1 LVLFVD
7 ARERLASTMYDLRLF
22 EVRAGSLMAQ
32 FNILINLG
40 KADLD
45 DYSLLGKT
53 LRKLGFSE
61 TRAAQVGGDFRLLPA
76 SYRYSSDVEDMTAVR
91 DKALRSAKSVSA
103 KAVVLVSEI

>member
-1 LVLFVD
+1 
-7 ARERLASTMYDLRLF
+7 
-22 EVRAGSLMAQ
+22 MAQ

-45 DYSLLGKT
+45 DYSLLGRT

-61 TRAAQVGGDFRLLPA
+61 TKAAQVGGDFRLLPA
-76 SYRYSSDVEDMTAVR
+76 SYRYSSEVEDMTAVR

-103 KAVVLVSEI
+103 KAVVLVSEV